1 MRGQRASRGGLRA
14 GRVVTAAPRYSRNHS
29 AEQRDCALYY
39 VDCLDPATNYTT
51 VLRDAYIGE
60 TARDPFTR
68 FMEHLY
74 EQPFGD
80 TIVGKPRVDPRVF
93 GSKDEVWAA
102 EREAVERLRPVYNYE
117 YNLNNP
123 DRIPIP
129 EARRQREER
138 DRAKGIEPPTWDKAP
153 RPERQ
158 APQARPSR
166 RVPRLSV
173 KWSRR
178 RNRAAVRLAV
188 WAAFAVGIWLGV
200 AHLHSAVPFRT
211 HALASSL
218 GAAVCAVVAVKF
230 RRRLLVWALLGAA
243 GVTLWLLLP
252 ALTAHLPHPV
262 PASVGR

>member
-1 MRGQRASRGGLRA
+1 M
-14 GRVVTAAPRYSRNHS
+14 TAAPRYSRNHS

-93 GSKDEVWAA
+93 RSKDEVWAA
-102 EREAVERLRPVYNYE
+102 EREAVERLRPIYNYE

-123 DRIPIP
+123 ARIPIP
-129 EARRQREER
+129 EARRQREDR
-138 DRAKGIEPPTWDKAP
+138 DRLKGIESPTWDKSP
-153 RPERQ
+153 RAERQ
-158 APQARPSR
+158 TQRPVRER
-166 RVPRLSV
+166 RTPRLSA
-173 KWSRR
+173 KWRR
-178 RNRAAVRLAV
+178 RRSRAVVRLAV

-211 HALASSL
+211 QALASVL
-218 GAAVCAVVAVKF
+218 GAVVCAGVAVRF

-252 ALTAHLPHPV
+252 ALTAHLPRPV
-262 PASVGR
+262 PASAGR